1 MGIPTSAF
9 DLVIGTLPTR
19 DELRRV
25 LIRYL
30 DDRDAIAFRLM
41 RYRDEAGN
49 YGRTRSAPKDVAGW
63 GHVLMTTV

>member
-1 MGIPTSAF
+1 MFDEDAYLRPLLGELTPSA
-9 DLVIGTLPTR
+9 R
-19 DELRRV
+19 DDLRRV

-49 YGRTRSAPKDVAGW
+49 YG
-63 GHVLMTTV
+63 GHDRLLKM